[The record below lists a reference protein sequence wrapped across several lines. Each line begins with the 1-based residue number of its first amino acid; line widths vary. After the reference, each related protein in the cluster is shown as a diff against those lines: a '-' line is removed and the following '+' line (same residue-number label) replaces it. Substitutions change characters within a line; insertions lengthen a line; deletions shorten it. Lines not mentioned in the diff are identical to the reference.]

1 MEDLKVA
8 YLQQDIVWND
18 KQKNFENIENILSST
33 TEQFDLLVLP
43 EVFATGFG
51 NDILEM
57 AEPIYSDTYM
67 FMSRIAQK
75 YSAVVVGSCFCSA
88 GDDCYNRLY
97 WVFPDGQNG
106 YYDKRHLFR
115 IGSEYKM
122 LQKGTTN
129 QVFEIKGWKVAP
141 FICYDLRFPVW
152 MRNSFNDTFAYDLA
166 LVVASWP
173 ARRANVWK
181 QLLVARAIENMSYV
195 VGVNRIGKDIDG
207 VEFVGDSRVVD
218 FKGTIIDEIEQNKEQ
233 LKIVT
238 LSHDYMSAFRTKMPF
253 YLDWDNFDIK

>member
-1 MEDLKVA
+1 MKVTILQRNIQWANPALNVQRANEAIELNPGSDL
-8 YLQQDIVWND
+8 Y
-18 KQKNFENIENILSST
+18 
-33 TEQFDLLVLP
+33 VLP
-43 EVFATGFG
+43 EMFTTGFCTHPEG
-51 NDILEM
+51 ITEST
-57 AEPIYSDTYM
+57 ESDSLNWMKSKAAQTG
-67 FMSRIAQK
+67 SAIAGSIAVTKDGK
-75 YSAVVVGSCFCSA
+75 Y
-88 GDDCYNRLY
+88 YNRFY
-97 WVFPDGQNG
+97 FVKPDGSVAQ
-106 YYDKRHLFR
+106 YDKKHLFTYGGEHLRFTPGNERVGVEWKGVR
-115 IGSEYKM
+115 I
-122 LQKGTTN
+122 LL
-129 QVFEIKGWKVAP
+129 A
-141 FICYDLRFPVW
+141 ICYDLRFPVW

-238 LSHDYMSAFRTKMPF
+238 LSHNNMSAFRTKMPF